1 MLISLKS
8 TSSELEGVVVTGYSR
23 VKKSEYVGAASR
35 IDKKAIEL
43 VPVASFDQIL
53 QGRAPGLRVSAGS
66 GQPGAA
72 ASVQIRGPKSISG
85 GSTPLYIVDGV
96 PVEAGVFQSIN
107 PNDFESVDILKDAS
121 AAALYGSR
129 GASGVIVV
137 TTKRGKKGSTTVSY
151 KPQFGTTSPGV
162 QKFDMM
168 DASEFLQFQET
179 LGGFVNNS
187 LPGWVYSRKN
197 PANASASAA
206 TLTRYDAILDS
217 LQRFSNVRVSSSRM
231 TSVCLAVQK
240 TPVSLYLQTILTSRE
255 LVNVLI

>member
-1 MLISLKS
+1 VQVRGTNVGATTNETGSFTLNVPANARQVQVSSVGFESITVGIPVSGAMLINLKS

-66 GQPGAA
+66 GQPGAS

-96 PVEAGVFQSIN
+96 PVEAGVFQGIN

-137 TTKRGKKGSTTVSY
+137 TTTRG
-151 KPQFGTTSPGV
+151 
-162 QKFDMM
+162 
-168 DASEFLQFQET
+168 
-179 LGGFVNNS
+179 
-187 LPGWVYSRKN
+187 
-197 PANASASAA
+197 
-206 TLTRYDAILDS
+206 
-217 LQRFSNVRVSSSRM
+217 
-231 TSVCLAVQK
+231 
-240 TPVSLYLQTILTSRE
+240 
-255 LVNVLI
+255 